1 MTQLISEI
9 NLRRLRGVYSS
20 GLMDACQLLSYN
32 QPGGAYGYAHPEY
45 EPGPVLQCLFRP
57 ADRSA
62 ELMGDA
68 QVRNIDA
75 ICYLP
80 RTATVDNKDRLKVI
94 SLHGEEPNEVTIY
107 EVVAGPIFDS
117 VVQKVGL
124 QLVTDGSDVA

>member
-1 MTQLISEI
+1 MLINEI
-9 NLRRLRGVYSS
+9 NLSRLRGVYAS
-20 GLMDACQLLSYN
+20 GLMDECQVLTYN

-45 EPGPVLQCLFRP
+45 DEPGPVLSCLFRP
-57 ADRSA
+57 ADRSD

-80 RTATVDNKDRLKVI
+80 RAATVNNKDRIKVV
-94 SLHGEEPNEVTIY
+94 SLHGEGPNEVKTY

-124 QLVTDGSDVA
+124 QLVHDGSDTA